1 MFICNREED
10 IIARQR
16 GNNAKGRGASAGSGS
31 GISSGKHSNRPE
43 PPQMQFGDVDFTDE
57 EYSSGDSD

>member
-1 MFICNREED
+1 MFIYNREED

-16 GNNAKGRGASAGSGS
+16 GKNAKGRSASAGGGG
-31 GISSGKHSNRPE
+31 GISNGNHSNRPE